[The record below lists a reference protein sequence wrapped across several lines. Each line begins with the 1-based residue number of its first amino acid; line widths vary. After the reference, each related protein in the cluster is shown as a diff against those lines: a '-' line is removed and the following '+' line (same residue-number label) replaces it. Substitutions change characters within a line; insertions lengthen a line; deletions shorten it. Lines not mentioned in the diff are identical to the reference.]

1 MIWTRTKMPIKY
13 KKSQKGKDKK
23 TGKETVE
30 HFYVKQLMDSELKD
44 LFVSAATKPKVRV
57 KILNELIK
65 RKLNGVNTR
74 EN

>member
-13 KKSQKGKDKK
+13 KKSQKGNDKK

-30 HFYVKQLMDSELKD
+30 HFYVKELMNSELKD

-65 RKLNGVNTR
+65 RKLNGLNTR

>member
-1 MIWTRTKMPIKY
+1 MPIKY

-30 HFYVKQLMDSELKD
+30 HFYVKELMDSELKN
-44 LFVSAATKPKVRV
+44 LFESAATKPKVRV

-74 EN
+74 ENQW

>member
-1 MIWTRTKMPIKY
+1 MPIKY

-30 HFYVKQLMDSELKD
+30 HFYVKQLMNSELKD
-44 LFVSAATKPKVRV
+44 LLTSANIKPKVRV
-57 KILNELIK
+57 KILNEIVK
-65 RKLNGVNTR
+65 RKWNGENTR